1 MEIEENQK
9 TVSLA
14 SHRPWKSLRDSHIST
29 ASATSPLFPKS
40 NRYHRL
46 VERSPYLVPVIPAS
60 PLGSSFNWNVL
71 QQSELVKRL
80 GCHRQQVARM
90 VDPAH
95 NTKFEALEAA
105 LSSQDAA

>member
-71 QQSELVKRL
+71 LPMR
-80 GCHRQQVARM
+80 
-90 VDPAH
+90 PAH
-95 NTKFEALEAA
+95 DIAILTV
-105 LSSQDAA
+105 